1 MGKYP
6 PRISP
11 SAGTVD
17 RKKKNAYLNTFKVY
31 NEEKKT
37 VKTAVTK
44 YVI

>member
-6 PRISP
+6 VRISP

-17 RKKKNAYLNTFKVY
+17 RKNAYLNTNKVY
-31 NEEKKT
+31 NDEKKT

-44 YVI
+44 YMT